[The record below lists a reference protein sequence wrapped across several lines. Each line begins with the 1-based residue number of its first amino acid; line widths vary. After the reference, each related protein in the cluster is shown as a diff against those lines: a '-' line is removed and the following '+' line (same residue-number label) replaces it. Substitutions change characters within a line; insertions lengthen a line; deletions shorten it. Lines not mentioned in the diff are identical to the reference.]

1 MQKIEITQNEI
12 KEELKEVNVP
22 NYGFKCEK
30 CEMIFES
37 LLSISNRDKPLNEPC
52 PHCLEEGNIVKDYQ
66 GIRCNLSSDATLTPD
81 KATGG
86 RWSELMGK
94 MKKGLAPRYH
104 KKIDAATNM
113 TGRRWKG

>member
-1 MQKIEITQNEI
+1 M
-12 KEELKEVNVP
+12 P
-22 NYGFKCEK
+22 NYGFVCEGCEK
-30 CEMIFES
+30 SFDV
-37 LLSISNRDKPLNEPC
+37 LTSIANRDNPLNEAC
-52 PHCLEEGNIVKDYQ
+52 PHCNKKGKIVKDFQ
-66 GIRCNLSSDATLTPD
+66 GIRCSLSADMTLTPD

-113 TGRRWKG
+113 TGRRLKG

>member
-1 MQKIEITQNEI
+1 M
-12 KEELKEVNVP
+12 P

-30 CEMIFES
+30 CENLFEC
-37 LLSISNRDKPLNEPC
+37 LLSISNRENPLNEPC
-52 PHCLEEGNIVKDYQ
+52 PHCLNEGSIVKDFQ
-66 GIRCNLSSDATLTPD
+66 GIRCNLSADSTLTPD

-104 KKIDAATNM
+104 GKLDAATNR